1 MFTVLEAAS
10 VSKTFCSHCEK
21 GVAQLQVQMSS
32 IASKWLSPDLQGC
45 RVLLRMGEGGVEG
58 VVSHVSQKTSRITLE
73 QIKDATT
80 KEPLF
85 GTLHFYAHEISSCV
99 VLDNTT
105 RKKYILERDED
116 GPRLLRVRPVPSHL
130 EKLNAG
136 QDSCEF
142 ICHREETDSSEVI
155 KKGVIKLIGAPDAL
169 PKLQRPIATGFE
181 VIDEVNDQLSEAI
194 KAIEKEQSISVAF
207 EGVNV
212 GRHGSLSVLAVATSS
227 KVYVFDV
234 KKLKKELFN
243 QGLKEIFESDDIE
256 KVIHGCRLLSDCLH
270 HQYQVGFNNVFDTM
284 VADVIIYLDQKLETG
299 GFHLPSYVRGLQNC
313 LRSFLNFTYD
323 HLKYTRSRRG
333 SHEDEV
339 CAWGQRPLSLRQI
352 DALVKDVVYLGEL
365 ARACLKQMLQKF
377 LLGVEYFLDLDRGC
391 SEEELQCLP
400 PQHKL
405 PMGFRDALKLGG
417 NCAAPNKNYYNGY
430 DEDCHREYG
439 RNGKKD
445 NRHYQHRGIPR
456 RGGRGIFT
464 NNQMYSKGPEE
475 VHHQEEY
482 NNKQDESTCVKDDDW
497 VEDSLLYIA
506 MHQQK
511 RGAPE
516 ELAEATSTAARESSS
531 ARECRNQ
538 IASAEAAKPSKQ
550 EKPAT
555 SSLQDH
561 CLVVNENKQD
571 ARANHIPIAMSHL
584 NTSPRSLEHNADL
597 PAPHRSSMAKS
608 VSVPQQTL
616 LQHGNGIGPLNS
628 SPCQNVNCRHSINVV
643 AANRSSDDTPLAL
656 PATLMKHCN
665 GSIHS
670 TDSAQDK
677 PSIQTNSQSLPPP
690 LMERHQSS
698 LVESTAV
705 PAWDQ
710 NSNTATT
717 GVDVTKKLP
726 PKSPGLWG
734 NRPINKV
741 DTLSFRPADMKVMKG
756 SG

>member
-1 MFTVLEAAS
+1 MFTVLEVAS
-10 VSKTFCSHCEK
+10 VSKTLCSHREK
-21 GVAQLQVQMSS
+21 GVTPLQVQMSS

-45 RVLLRMGEGGVEG
+45 RVLLRMDEGNVEG
-58 VVSHVSQKTSRITLE
+58 VVTHVSQKTSRITLD

-136 QDSCEF
+136 QDNCEF

-155 KKGVIKLIGAPDAL
+155 KKGVIKLIGAPDGL
-169 PKLQRPIATGFE
+169 PKLRRPIATGFE

-194 KAIEKEQSISVAF
+194 EAIKKEQAISVAF

-227 KVYVFDV
+227 RVYVFDV
-234 KKLKKELFN
+234 QKLKKELFN
-243 QGLKEIFESDDIE
+243 HGLKEIFESDDIE

-284 VADVIIYLDQKLETG
+284 VADVIIYLDQRLGTG
-299 GFHLPSYVRGLQNC
+299 DCHLPSYVRGLQNC

-323 HLKYTRSRRG
+323 HLKYTRSRQG
-333 SHEDEV
+333 SQEDEV

-365 ARACLKQMLQKF
+365 ARACLKRMLQKF
-377 LLGVEYFLDLDRGC
+377 LLGVEFFLDLDRGC

-417 NCAAPNKNYYNGY
+417 KCAVPNRNYYNSY
-430 DEDCHREYG
+430 DEDCRREYG
-439 RNGKKD
+439 HNGKKD
-445 NRHYQHRGIPR
+445 SNKHYQHHGNPR
-456 RGGRGIFT
+456 RGGHGFFM
-464 NNQMYSKGPEE
+464 NNQMYSKGPRE
-475 VHHQEEY
+475 VYHQEEC
-482 NNKQDESTCVKDDDW
+482 NKKEDDSSCVKDDDW

-511 RGAPE
+511 RGASG
-516 ELAEATSTAARESSS
+516 ELAEATSTAARESS
-531 ARECRNQ
+531 ARECRKQ
-538 IASAEAAKPSKQ
+538 SASAEAAKPAQQ
-550 EKPAT
+550 EKPST

-561 CLVVNENKQD
+561 CHVVNENKED
-571 ARANHIPIAMSHL
+571 ARANRIPTAMSHL
-584 NTSPRSLEHNADL
+584 NISPRSLEHNADL
-597 PAPHRSSMAKS
+597 PAPHCSGMAKS

-616 LQHGNGIGPLNS
+616 LQHCNGTGPLNS
-628 SPCQNVNCRHSINVV
+628 SPSQNVNHRHINVV
-643 AANRSSDDTPLAL
+643 AANRSNDDTPLAL
-656 PATLMKHCN
+656 PARLIKHCN
-665 GSIHS
+665 GGMHN

-677 PSIQTNSQSLPPP
+677 PSIQTKSLPPP
-690 LMERHQSS
+690 LVEHDQSS
-698 LVESTAV
+698 FVESTAV
-705 PAWDQ
+705 PTWNQ

-717 GVDVTKKLP
+717 AVDVKKKLP
-726 PKSPGLWG
+726 PKSPGLWA

-741 DTLSFRPADMKVMKG
+741 ETLSFRPADMRVMKD